1 MSEDKVKL
9 LNLMRFWLFGT
20 WAIVF
25 AAVTA
30 YIGLFTNQDPLY
42 ALRAGA
48 PIWGLTAV
56 LCAIWYFG
64 YKWWLGR
71 SEDAGPAPAAV
82 SAGTAGSPVSVGG
95 TATPPA
101 SEGTA
106 GSPASVGGTAT
117 PPASAGT
124 AGSPSSAGAATPS
137 AGDEVGE
144 G

>member
-71 SEDAGPAPAAV
+71 SEDAAPAPA
-82 SAGTAGSPVSVGG
+82 SASDGTAAPSLGAGVSPPPVG
-95 TATPPA
+95 
-101 SEGTA
+101 
-106 GSPASVGGTAT
+106 
-117 PPASAGT
+117 
-124 AGSPSSAGAATPS
+124 AGAATPS